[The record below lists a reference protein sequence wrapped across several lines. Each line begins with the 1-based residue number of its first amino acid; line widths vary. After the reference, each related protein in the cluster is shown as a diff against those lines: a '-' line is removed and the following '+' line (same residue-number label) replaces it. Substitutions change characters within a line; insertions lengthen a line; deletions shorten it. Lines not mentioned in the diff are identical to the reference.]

1 MNKSLLQ
8 KPRELERKEIIKI
21 RVKLSETKAIEK
33 NNKTY
38 IWLFEKVSK
47 LEKPLLRM
55 TKEKRVA

>member
-33 NNKTY
+33 NNKTC
-38 IWLFEKVSK
+38 IRLFEKVRK